1 MGFKKLTDLSTSEL
15 CIELK
20 KASLVISG
28 HNSDERESIIRLST
42 HLIDMGEDPTS
53 YEFII
58 DDSQKAEVVVEERG
72 KKLEMNFTDRQN
84 LLAKIVRLERSY
96 FTQDGRSGG
105 G

>member
-1 MGFKKLTDLSTSEL
+1 
-15 CIELK
+15 
-20 KASLVISG
+20 
-28 HNSDERESIIRLST
+28 
-42 HLIDMGEDPTS
+42 MGEDPTS

-72 KKLEMNFTDRQN
+72 KKVEMNFTDRQN

>member
-1 MGFKKLTDLSTSEL
+1 MSFKKLTDLTSSEL
-15 CIELK
+15 SIELK

-28 HNSDERESIIRLST
+28 HNSDEREAIIRLST

-58 DDSQKAEVVVEERG
+58 EDSKKIEAVVEE
-72 KKLEMNFTDRQN
+72 KKVEMNLMARQN